1 MVSGGSHYVSVD
13 VAHLR
18 GLAAALGQ
26 AVTRDDIA
34 RCTLEAAL
42 QLPGALRAGLALNR
56 TGRHLQFLSS
66 DEDRLGP
73 SLRWCLIDAFAEV
86 PLNDAVRNGE
96 DVYLSTPEALDA
108 AYPEIAPRQRALG
121 TGSMAALSLGTRSD
135 RIGGLLISFDEPQEF
150 DGGTRDFLGSVA
162 AQVSQ
167 ALRREK
173 VHELQRSTPE
183 QLQRTL
189 MLSSLPEPQGL
200 AVSAHYQPAG
210 LNTEVGGDWYDLFE
224 LADGSVAL
232 AVGDVMGKGVEA
244 AILMGEVRT
253 ALRAYALID
262 ATPSVVLSL
271 LDGFVSAHTDRD
283 QLVTVVFGVVSPD
296 RRSLTLSVAGH
307 PPPLLV
313 GPDGVPEGLESG
325 LGPALG
331 FAAGPWVDATVPL
344 SARDTVLLYSNG
356 LVHTRRGDL
365 LSGMAELSAAIDEL
379 PRRRRSPRD
388 VCARACEAMVGAAGS
403 DDVTMLAVGIAPEGT
418 RRARAALPSD
428 TTAPGLARRFLD
440 ETLGSW
446 EVDEDVVMTAQ
457 LCVSELVTNAVI
469 HTGTRPEMTVE
480 LDDECLTVLVHDH
493 GAEGDGDVAVTAEAD
508 PIRVSGRGLTL
519 VDAVSSAWGV
529 QQTPDGTTV
538 WFELE
543 VVEVAENPAYGTHA
557 GTL

>member
-1 MVSGGSHYVSVD
+1 MPVSVD

-34 RCTLEAAL
+34 RCALEAAL
-42 QLPGALRAGLALNR
+42 EIPGTLRVGLALNR

-66 DEDRLGP
+66 DEGRLGP

-86 PLNDAVRNGE
+86 PLNDAVRSGE
-96 DVYLSTPEALDA
+96 DVYLPTPEALDA
-108 AYPEIAPRQRALG
+108 AYPEIASRQRSLG
-121 TGSMAALSLGTRSD
+121 TQSMAALSLGTRSD
-135 RIGGLLISFDEPQEF
+135 RVGGLLISFDEPQEF
-150 DGGTRDFLGSVA
+150 DDEARDFLGSVA

-183 QLQRTL
+183 QLQRSL
-189 MLSSLPEPQGL
+189 MPSALPEPPGL
-200 AVSAHYQPAG
+200 TVSAHYQPAS
-210 LNTEVGGDWYDLFE
+210 LNADVGGDWYDLFE
-224 LADGSVAL
+224 LADGSVAIS
-232 AVGDVMGKGVEA
+232 VGDVTGKGAEA

-262 ATPSVVLSL
+262 ATPSVVLSM
-271 LDGFVSAHTDRD
+271 LDRFVSAHADRD
-283 QLVTVVFGVVSPD
+283 QLVTVVCGVVSAD
-296 RRSLTLSVAGH
+296 RRTVTLSVGGH

-313 GPDGVPEGLESG
+313 RPDGTPEALDAG
-325 LGPALG
+325 LGPTLG
-331 FAAGPWVDATVPL
+331 FEAGPWVDVTVPL

-356 LVHTRRGDL
+356 LVDPRSDDP
-365 LSGMAELSAAIDEL
+365 LSGMAELAAAIGEL
-379 PRRRRSPRD
+379 PPRRRGPRD
-388 VCARACEAMVGAAGS
+388 VCARAREAMVGAAGS
-403 DDVTMLAVGIAPEGT
+403 DDVTMLAVGMTPAGT
-418 RRARAALPSD
+418 RRARAVLPSD
-428 TTAPGLARRFLD
+428 TKAPGLARRFLD
-440 ETLGSW
+440 ETLASW
-446 EVDEDVVMTAQ
+446 AVDEDVVMTAQ

-480 LDDECLTVLVHDH
+480 LDDECLTVLVVDH
-493 GAEGDGDVAVTAEAD
+493 GGEGDVAVTGEAD

-543 VVEVAENPAYGTHA
+543 VVEVPENPAYEAQA
-557 GTL
+557 GTP

>member
-1 MVSGGSHYVSVD
+1 VSVD
-13 VAHLR
+13 VTHLR

-34 RCTLEAAL
+34 RCALGAAL
-42 QLPGALRAGLALNR
+42 EIPGALRVGLALNR

-73 SLRWCLIDAFAEV
+73 SLRWCLIDAFAKV
-86 PLNDAVRNGE
+86 PLNDAVRSGE
-96 DVYLSTPEALDA
+96 DVYLPTPTALDA
-108 AYPEIAPRQRALG
+108 AYPEIAPRQRSLG
-121 TGSMAALSLGTRSD
+121 TQSMAALSLGTRSD
-135 RIGGLLISFDEPQEF
+135 RLGGLLIAFDEPQEF
-150 DGGTRDFLGSVA
+150 DDETRDYLGSVA

-167 ALRREK
+167 ALRRER

-183 QLQRTL
+183 QLQRSL
-189 MLSSLPEPQGL
+189 MPSALPEPQGL
-200 AVSAHYQPAG
+200 AVSAHYQPAS
-210 LNTEVGGDWYDLFE
+210 LNADVGGDWYDLFE
-224 LADGSVAL
+224 LADGSVAIS
-232 AVGDVMGKGVEA
+232 VGDVMGKGAEA

-253 ALRAYALID
+253 ALRAYAMID
-262 ATPSVVLSL
+262 ATPSAVLSL
-271 LDGFVSAHTDRD
+271 LDGFVSAHVERD
-283 QLVTVVFGVVSPD
+283 QIVTVAFGVVSAD
-296 RRSLTLSVAGH
+296 RGTLTLSVAGH

-313 GPDGVPEGLESG
+313 LPDGTPRGLDAG

-331 FAAGPWVDATVPL
+331 LGAGPWDDATVAL

-356 LVHTRRGDL
+356 LVDSRGGDPV
-365 LSGMAELSAAIDEL
+365 SGTAELSAAIGEL

-388 VCARACEAMVGAAGS
+388 VCARAREAMVGAASS
-403 DDVTMLAVGIAPEGT
+403 DDVTMLAVGIAPEGA
-418 RRARAALPSD
+418 RRARVQLPPD

-440 ETLGSW
+440 ETLATWG
-446 EVDEDVVMTAQ
+446 VDEDVVMTAQ

-480 LDDECLTVLVHDH
+480 LDDECLTVLVLDH
-493 GAEGDGDVAVTAEAD
+493 GGEGDVAVTAEVD

-519 VDAVSSAWGV
+519 VDAVASAWGV

-543 VVEVAENPAYGTHA
+543 VVEVPENPAYDNHVGSV
-557 GTL
+557 

>member
-1 MVSGGSHYVSVD
+1 VSVE

-34 RCTLEAAL
+34 RCALEAAL
-42 QLPGALRAGLALNR
+42 EIPGALRVGLALNR

-73 SLRWCLIDAFAEV
+73 SLRWCLIDAFAKV
-86 PLNDAVRNGE
+86 PLNDAVRSGE
-96 DVYLSTPEALDA
+96 DVYLPTPETLDA
-108 AYPEIAPRQRALG
+108 AYPEIAPRQRSLG
-121 TGSMAALSLGTRSD
+121 TQSMAALSLGTRSD
-135 RIGGLLISFDEPQEF
+135 RLGGLLIAFDEPQEF
-150 DGGTRDFLGSVA
+150 DEGTRDFLGSVA

-183 QLQRTL
+183 QLQRSL
-189 MLSSLPEPQGL
+189 MPSVLPEPQGL
-200 AVSAHYQPAG
+200 SVSAHYQPAS
-210 LNTEVGGDWYDLFE
+210 LNADVGGDWYDLFE

-232 AVGDVMGKGVEA
+232 AVGDVMGKGAEA

-271 LDGFVSAHTDRD
+271 LDGFVSAHNERD
-283 QLVTVVFGVVSPD
+283 QLVTVVFGVVSAD
-296 RRSLTLSVAGH
+296 RRTLTLSIAGH

-313 GPDGVPEGLESG
+313 RPDGTPTGLEAG

-331 FAAGPWVDATVPL
+331 FAAGPWVDATVAL
-344 SARDTVLLYSNG
+344 SARETMLLYSNG
-356 LVHTRRGDL
+356 LVDTRRDDP
-365 LSGMAELSAAIDEL
+365 LSGMAELSRAIDEL

-388 VCARACEAMVGAAGS
+388 VCARALEAMVGAAS
-403 DDVTMLAVGIAPEGT
+403 TDDVTMLAVGITPEGT
-418 RRARAALPSD
+418 RRARATLPSD
-428 TTAPGLARRFLD
+428 TKAPGLARRFLD
-440 ETLGSW
+440 ETLATW
-446 EVDEDVVMTAQ
+446 AVDEDVVMTAQ

-480 LDDECLTVLVHDH
+480 LDDECLTVLVQDH
-493 GAEGDGDVAVTAEAD
+493 GDEGDVAVTKEVD

-519 VDAVSSAWGV
+519 VDAVTSAWGV

-538 WFELE
+538 WFEIE
-543 VVEVAENPAYGTHA
+543 VVEVSENPAYDNRVGTV
-557 GTL
+557 